1 MDDVTSRVPADANT
15 SVRSGRAISYNRCST
30 KLLSSLSSSML
41 DGGLIEKVDEEEL
54 ILDKLVSLLSLSPRF
69 FGFDVDAVD
78 IVRLI
83 EHERMLS

>member
-1 MDDVTSRVPADANT
+1 MITQST

-30 KLLSSLSSSML
+30 NLLSSLSSSML

>member
-1 MDDVTSRVPADANT
+1 MDDVTSRVPAEANT

-41 DGGLIEKVDEEEL
+41 DGGLIEDVDKDGL
-54 ILDKLVSLLSLSPRF
+54 ASLLSLSPRF